1 MKKISE
7 LANAFIGSMLF
18 TDAGTGYVTTVQGQI
33 FKSSNGGISW
43 KLIYSNT
50 NSPISKIIETQCEQA
65 LPVKNPFNE
74 NDNKKI
80 TPQDLESEQEFKEAQ
95 TERD

>member
-1 MKKISE
+1 M
-7 LANAFIGSMLF
+7 
-18 TDAGTGYVTTVQGQI
+18 TDDKNKTTEPAQT
-33 FKSSNGGISW
+33 SNDNNNEEE
-43 KLIYSNT
+43 KV
-50 NSPISKIIETQCEQA
+50 

-80 TPQDLESEQEFKEAQ
+80 TEQDLESEQEFKEAQ